1 MRHLLIAG
9 VIVLTSTVVA
19 PAQTQLATISENPV
33 TLHFIEAAPIG
44 EALAVVGRLSGITIE
59 FDQTFTEEMQRA
71 RLTKEMRMN
80 RVSVEAAIEALT
92 STNGLSYTIIG
103 PKAVRISK
111 KV

>member
-9 VIVLTSTVVA
+9 VIVLTSTVGA
-19 PAQTQLATISENPV
+19 PAQTPLAPIAENPI
-33 TLHFIEAAPIG
+33 TLHFIEAAPVG
-44 EALAVVGRLSGITIE
+44 EALSVIGRLAGITVE

-71 RLTKEMRMN
+71 HLAKELRMN
-80 RVSVEAAIEALT
+80 GVSVEAAIEVLT
-92 STNGLSYTIIG
+92 STNGLAYTIIG

>member
-19 PAQTQLATISENPV
+19 PAQTQLAPITGNPV

-44 EALAVVGRLSGITIE
+44 QALSVVGRLAGITIE
-59 FDQTFTEEMQRA
+59 FDKTFTEEMQRA
-71 RLTKEMRMN
+71 HLAKELRMN
-80 RVSVEAAIEALT
+80 GVSVEAAIDALT